1 VGTGSKDCEAPRAE
15 LAAACFLGRIF
26 FIGGARQIDSC
37 PEATV
42 RVYRFAGVA
51 SPVQMAYVAHKDH
64 QGCRAPPAPL
74 RRPWAGSFIWGGQV
88 SDAYP
93 YGLRKPVLIF
103 GRSVTAMTR
112 HSPVASAGR
121 RLQAAVG
128 ALILP

>member
-1 VGTGSKDCEAPRAE
+1 
-15 LAAACFLGRIF
+15 
-26 FIGGARQIDSC
+26 
-37 PEATV
+37 
-42 RVYRFAGVA
+42 
-51 SPVQMAYVAHKDH
+51 
-64 QGCRAPPAPL
+64 
-74 RRPWAGSFIWGGQV
+74 V